1 MNLHRRPLA
10 ELAALLVV
18 LQLLACALT
27 ASAVTVTNFVRSN
40 TFNPASMS
48 INAGDTV
55 VWVWESGVHSTIGNT
70 NFWNSGIL
78 SVGQTFTKTF
88 PTAGTYDYFCSVHS
102 FPGGSGHNGTLIV
115 QAVNQPPTVSLTSP
129 TNGTKV
135 LATTNFLLS
144 ATATDPG
151 GSVARVDIF
160 SSASAGVIGDPICSL
175 NGPGPTFQFT
185 TNLPGGTFFFTAVAT
200 DNQGA
205 TNKSAAVQIFS
216 LTNATLV
223 VASPLTSAAVFTV
236 SNSFAGQQYFVD
248 ALTNFTGELS
258 TRWFPIATNTAPS
271 NNFLF
276 TDPGLL
282 PPGPRLYRV
291 RQTL

>member
-10 ELAALLVV
+10 KLAALLVV

-40 TFNPASMS
+40 TFNPASMT

-55 VWVWESGVHSTIGNT
+55 VWVWESGIHNVTSTTGAFASGNKSPVET
-70 NFWNSGIL
+70 FSR
-78 SVGQTFTKTF
+78 TFTTSGTF
-88 PTAGTYDYFCSVHS
+88 NYTCTIH
-102 FPGGSGHNGTLIV
+102 PGQNGTLIV

-175 NGPGPTFQFT
+175 TGPGPAFQFT

-200 DNQGA
+200 DNLGA

-248 ALTNFTGELS
+248 ALTNFTGTLS
-258 TRWFPIATNTAPS
+258 TQWFPIATNTAPS

-276 TDPGLL
+276 TDSVLTAPI
-282 PPGPRLYRV
+282 PRLYRV
-291 RQTL
+291 RQSL